1 MEAGKSWNF
10 QHLAQCLNYV
20 LLYTAVLL
28 GLMTMAFVY
37 LNEFISIFCFFR
49 IAVIWISSPEL
60 SSLPELCHA
69 YMCSYVGRKFIIK
82 ILVSS
87 VTSEL

>member
-1 MEAGKSWNF
+1 MEAGQSWNF
-10 QHLAQCLNYV
+10 QHLVQHLNYV
-20 LLYTAVLL
+20 LLHTAVLL
-28 GLMTMAFVY
+28 GLMTMVFVY
-37 LNEFISIFCFFR
+37 PNEFISIFFFFR

-60 SSLPELCHA
+60 SCLQQLCHA